1 MVDII
6 TYRKM
11 AEGVFHE
18 TVFISKSLILTRSRN
33 LQRLG
38 KTRRDKHSVVETDFV
53 ALAEGGFLGVWEK

>member
-1 MVDII
+1 
-6 TYRKM
+6 M